1 MKTAKNSNLLVTSNP
16 HIVDSMNT
24 TKIMSLVVIALLP
37 SLIASVVIF
46 GARALILAAVCIVAS
61 MFFEWAY
68 EKLAKKPSTV
78 GDLSAVVT
86 GLLIAMNVP
95 VTRPYWMLSAA
106 SLLSSS
112 LSSSSEVS
120 DRTLQTLLSQQE

>member
-46 GARALILAAVCIVAS
+46 GARALILAAVSLQACS
-61 MFFEWAY
+61 
-68 EKLAKKPSTV
+68 LN
-78 GDLSAVVT
+78 
-86 GLLIAMNVP
+86 GLMKSSLK
-95 VTRPYWMLSAA
+95 
-106 SLLSSS
+106 SLL
-112 LSSSSEVS
+112 L
-120 DRTLQTLLSQQE
+120 